1 MTWVQTVSG
10 IPFDLLDP
18 KPDMVRGD
26 DIAHALSR
34 IVRFN
39 GHTSGEPY
47 SVAHHSM
54 LVADLLASWGAPPA
68 IVREGLLHD
77 AAEAYYGDIVS
88 PLKRAMVAGI
98 SRDVSDFETVAARID
113 EVVRQA
119 ASAGLGTPTPPR
131 LEVAVGTLDPR
142 LQLAPC
148 EKVEVYLP
156 AGHRAWGRT
165 RAGVRCLSGPVRW
178 NVFVP
183 LTVRVFAPAVQ
194 AASALPAGTTLD
206 ASHLRVAEADWA
218 AVDSAAF
225 ADPQPLVGR
234 TLQRA
239 LPAGAALRESDLQR
253 RRWFAIG
260 DIVRV
265 VATGP
270 GYAVSGDG
278 VALTPGIEGSP
289 ARVRTEGGRVV
300 SGMPVGERRLAVQ
313 P

>member
-1 MTWVQTVSG
+1 M
-10 IPFDLLDP
+10 
-18 KPDMVRGD
+18 KK
-26 DIAHALSR
+26 HR
-34 IVRFN
+34 IVPAVCSSAPAAR
-39 GHTSGEPY
+39 P
-47 SVAHHSM
+47 VP
-54 LVADLLASWGAPPA
+54 LPRLARCAALALATAASPA
-68 IVREGLLHD
+68 
-77 AAEAYYGDIVS
+77 
-88 PLKRAMVAGI
+88 
-98 SRDVSDFETVAARID
+98 VAATPASAPVAAPVPEGAAAPAGWAVRID
-113 EVVRQA
+113 EVVRKA

-131 LEVAVGTLDPR
+131 IEVAVGTLDPR

-148 EKVEVYLP
+148 DKVEVYLP

-183 LTVRVFAPAVQ
+183 LTVRVLAPAVQ

-206 ASHLRVAEADWA
+206 ASHLRLAETDWA

-225 ADPQPLVGR
+225 ADPQAVAGR

-265 VATGP
+265 VAAGP
-270 GYAVSGDG
+270 GYAVSADG

>member
-1 MTWVQTVSG
+1 VTWVQTVSG

-113 EVVRQA
+113 EVVRKTL
-119 ASAGLGTPTPPR
+119 GLPPIQSQLVTRADLVALAIERRDLFGSCERDWHLGEFAPTS
-131 LEVAVGTLDPR
+131 
-142 LQLAPC
+142 APC
-148 EKVEVYLP
+148 AKCHDHGQGRSFGMAFSDAVLRPPYLCSWNTARDRFSGFLRELDVAAGFEP
-156 AGHRAWGRT
+156 AT
-165 RAGVRCLSGPVRW
+165 
-178 NVFVP
+178 
-183 LTVRVFAPAVQ
+183 
-194 AASALPAGTTLD
+194 
-206 ASHLRVAEADWA
+206 AEAA
-218 AVDSAAF
+218 
-225 ADPQPLVGR
+225 
-234 TLQRA
+234 
-239 LPAGAALRESDLQR
+239 
-253 RRWFAIG
+253 
-260 DIVRV
+260 
-265 VATGP
+265 
-270 GYAVSGDG
+270 
-278 VALTPGIEGSP
+278 
-289 ARVRTEGGRVV
+289 
-300 SGMPVGERRLAVQ
+300 
-313 P
+313 

>member
-1 MTWVQTVSG
+1 VVGRRCAGGS
-10 IPFDLLDP
+10 
-18 KPDMVRGD
+18 
-26 DIAHALSR
+26 A
-34 IVRFN
+34 
-39 GHTSGEPY
+39 
-47 SVAHHSM
+47 
-54 LVADLLASWGAPPA
+54 AP
-68 IVREGLLHD
+68 
-77 AAEAYYGDIVS
+77 
-88 PLKRAMVAGI
+88 AGW
-98 SRDVSDFETVAARID
+98 AARID

-119 ASAGLGTPTPPR
+119 ASAGLGTPTTPR
-131 LEVAVGTLDPR
+131 VEVAVGTLDPR

-183 LTVRVFAPAVQ
+183 LTVRVLAPAVQ

-225 ADPQPLVGR
+225 ADPQALVGR

-265 VATGP
+265 VAAGP